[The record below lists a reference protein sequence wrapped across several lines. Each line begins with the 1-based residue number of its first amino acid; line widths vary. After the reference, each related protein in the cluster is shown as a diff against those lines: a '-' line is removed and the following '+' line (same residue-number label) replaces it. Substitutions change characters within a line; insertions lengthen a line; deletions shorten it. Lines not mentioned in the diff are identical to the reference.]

1 MFCPE
6 VIARDGRPV
15 SDLDT
20 REDDMKPFAKAFY
33 NSPAWQACRAAYIS
47 QRRQI
52 DGGMC
57 EGCGEAP
64 GEELHHTIFLTPQ
77 NIHDAE
83 VALNPEK
90 LQWLCKDCHFK
101 AHREAIVR
109 GFEKRKNRKI
119 LTHGV
124 WFGPDGKPEPQRVAI
139 VWGPPGCG
147 KSTYIRQHMDPTDLV
162 VDLDLIRQALTMGRR
177 EGEANNL
184 VALTIA
190 VREGLYKLIEAR
202 DERVDCKTVWIAATL
217 PRRGE
222 REELARRLGAEL
234 VFVGQPF
241 EACLEQALADP
252 ERRDKLLQ
260 RELIE
265 RWFEQYEP

>member
-1 MFCPE
+1 
-6 VIARDGRPV
+6 
-15 SDLDT
+15 
-20 REDDMKPFAKAFY
+20 MKPFAKAFY
-33 NSPAWQACRAAYIS
+33 NSPAWQSCRAAYIS
-47 QRRQI
+47 RRRQI

-57 EGCGEAP
+57 EGCGDAP
-64 GEELHHTIFLTPQ
+64 GEELHHTTFLTPQ
-77 NIHDAE
+77 NIGDAE

-124 WFGPDGKPEPQRVAI
+124 WFDENGKPVPQRVAI

-147 KSTYIRQHMDPTDLV
+147 KSSYIRQHMDPTDLV

-177 EGEANNL
+177 ESAANNL
-184 VALTIA
+184 VSLTIA

-222 REELARRLGAEL
+222 REELARRLRAEL

-241 EACLEQALADP
+241 EVCLEQVMADP
-252 ERRDKLLQ
+252 ERTDKLLQ
-260 RELIE
+260 REIIE

>member
-1 MFCPE
+1 
-6 VIARDGRPV
+6 
-15 SDLDT
+15 
-20 REDDMKPFAKAFY
+20 MKPFAKAFY
-33 NSPAWQACRAAYIS
+33 RSPAWQACRAAYIS
-47 QRRQI
+47 RRRQI

-64 GEELHHTIFLTPQ
+64 GEELHHTTFLTPQ

-177 EGEANNL
+177 EGESNNL

-202 DERVDCKTVWIAATL
+202 DERVDCKSVWIAATL

-234 VFVGQPF
+234 VFVGRPF
-241 EACLEQALADP
+241 AVCLEQALADP
-252 ERRDKLLQ
+252 ERGDKLLQ
-260 RELIE
+260 REIIE